1 MYIAAYY
8 TVDGDGYLYIT
19 PDYIRAVLQ
28 KQVPEYMI
36 PSRMKRMD
44 KLPLTENGK
53 VNRKALPAIHEESV
67 NVNKNGPRNEE
78 ERLILDA
85 MREVLGNPGLG
96 VKDDFFVMGGH
107 SIKAIELAQKLR
119 EIGYELRVNDIFK
132 FSTTEELAKYLG
144 SISSMSR
151 EESPAQEGFRNTEK
165 EQFH

>member
-1 MYIAAYY
+1 MVANKDNTGSMYIAAYY

-67 NVNKNGPRNEE
+67 NVNKNSPRNEE

-107 SIKAIELAQKLR
+107 SIKA
-119 EIGYELRVNDIFK
+119 EIG
-132 FSTTEELAKYLG
+132 TEA
-144 SISSMSR
+144 
-151 EESPAQEGFRNTEK
+151 P
-165 EQFH
+165 